1 MSGAISAVLIH
12 VSDVDA
18 AIEWYRKAFPH
29 AVLKHLEAF
38 DFSYLQIGDV
48 DLEIV
53 PADEKVSSG
62 AAGSIVYWHVEDFDQ
77 SLARFIAVGGT
88 LYRGPLHIQDDMRMC
103 QVKDPWGN
111 CIGLRG

>member
-1 MSGAISAVLIH
+1 MSSAISAILIH

-53 PADEKVSSG
+53 PADEKLLSG

-77 SLARFIAVGGT
+77 SLAHFIAIGGT
-88 LYRGPLHIQDDMRMC
+88 LYRGPLEIQDNMRMC
-103 QVKDPWGN
+103 QIRDPSGN
-111 CIGLRG
+111 CVGLRG